1 MDIGKIF
8 KGVRFS
14 RILVLVLL
22 MVLIDSRVSKG
33 EEIKQFSFSDV
44 LRMAADQGL
53 AVLRA
58 ENVIA
63 ERENS
68 LRQSKGAFHPSL
80 SAGLSTGKSITFPD
94 GHSSPAQ
101 GSANLNMN
109 YSLSASSFSSHMA
122 AQHNLQSATASLEQT
137 RDEMMFEA
145 AQKYIAVISAQAA
158 IGVQKADLE
167 SQIQQLEQINAFYN
181 HGRKAISDVLQQKTV
196 VSETQSRLLRA
207 QYEFENKKMELLT
220 FLGLPLASAVQFK
233 DSEIWKIA
241 KEFSNID
248 SSTIKKPDDI
258 EIHEIT
264 AQKNTLAATQKNL
277 DAAKRAWWPSLDF
290 SASISDNIIFSDIG
304 SGNDGANARIGVSVS
319 IPILDK
325 TQRSSRITS
334 AEISL
339 HSAHLRLE
347 ELERNIRLS
356 EQKAR
361 LNFSLAQKQT
371 EVVGTRLQSAKQS
384 LDAIQERY
392 AVGAATI
399 TEVSAVNT
407 QYLNARVADI
417 DARLQIVSSYM
428 NILHENGVIA
438 DIVDKY
444 SKLPEEETEK

>member
-1 MDIGKIF
+1 
-8 KGVRFS
+8 
-14 RILVLVLL
+14 
-22 MVLIDSRVSKG
+22 
-33 EEIKQFSFSDV
+33 
-44 LRMAADQGL
+44 MAADQGL

-264 AQKNTLAATQKNL
+264 AQAGTLSTTQKNL
-277 DAAKRAWWPSLDF
+277 DAAKRAWWPSL
-290 SASISDNIIFSDIG
+290 
-304 SGNDGANARIGVSVS
+304 VC
-319 IPILDK
+319 L
-325 TQRSSRITS
+325 
-334 AEISL
+334 AEISE
-339 HSAHLRLE
+339 HR
-347 ELERNIRLS
+347 IFS
-356 EQKAR
+356 E
-361 LNFSLAQKQT
+361 
-371 EVVGTRLQSAKQS
+371 
-384 LDAIQERY
+384 
-392 AVGAATI
+392 I
-399 TEVSAVNT
+399 TTGIECGSGRISP
-407 QYLNARVADI
+407 YRRV
-417 DARLQIVSSYM
+417 L
-428 NILHENGVIA
+428 
-438 DIVDKY
+438 
-444 SKLPEEETEK
+444 